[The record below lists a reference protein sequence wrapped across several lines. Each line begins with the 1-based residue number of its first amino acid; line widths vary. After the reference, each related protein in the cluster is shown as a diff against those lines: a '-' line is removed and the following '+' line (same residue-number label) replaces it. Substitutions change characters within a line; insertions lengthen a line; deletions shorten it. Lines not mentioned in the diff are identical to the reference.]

1 MARTTTVL
9 NISVSPEENSQITQ
23 LAKEE
28 SKSKSAVIRD
38 AVRSYRLKK
47 NLDYIQEVGRKTAE
61 AMGIETYEDI
71 ERIAG

>member
-1 MARTTTVL
+1 MARSTTIL
-9 NISVSPEENSQITQ
+9 NISVSPEEAAQITQ

-28 SKSKSAVIRD
+28 SKSKSAVVRD

>member
-1 MARTTTVL
+1 MARSTTIL
-9 NISVSPEENSQITQ
+9 NISISPEEAAQITQ

-28 SKSKSAVIRD
+28 SKSKSAVVRD
-38 AVRSYRLKK
+38 AVRSYRLRK